1 MSLDVTP
8 LFEPLHIRTKV
19 LRNRIVMPPMVVL
32 RGLTGD
38 DGVQWY
44 ARRAQGGAG
53 LVIVESTPVTAF
65 ATASKERLTAESLA
79 PLVQAVHDAGALIAI
94 QLFPIGRELR
104 PASPADLTPEQLAT
118 IQENYRTAVQVC
130 AAAGFDGVEPH
141 GAHGYLLNQFF
152 SPVQNTRTDAYGGDL
167 QGRMRMALEIVR
179 TVRETLDAHSPEML
193 LLYRHTPVG
202 QGYGIEESLTLAEAL
217 VAAGVDVLDL
227 SPASIDVPGD
237 HAAPFTGLG
246 APVIAVNEL
255 DEVERA
261 LAVLNAGR
269 ADLVAIGRGL
279 IADPDWPHKVAQGRL
294 DEIVRCTRCDVAC
307 FGNLRR
313 GEPVGCTQ
321 WR

>member
-1 MSLDVTP
+1 MSLDVKP
-8 LFEPLHIRTKV
+8 LFEPLQIRTKI

-65 ATASKERLTAESLA
+65 HERLTAANLA
-79 PLVQAVHDAGALIAI
+79 PLVDAVHDAGALIAI
-94 QLFPIGRELR
+94 QLFPIGQDLR
-104 PASPADLTPEQLAT
+104 PAAPADLTLEQIAT
-118 IQENYRTAVQVC
+118 IHENYRTAVQVC

-152 SPVQNTRTDAYGGDL
+152 SPVQNTRTGAYGGDL
-167 QGRMRMALEIVR
+167 QGRMQMALEIVR
-179 TVRETLDAHSPEML
+179 AVRETMDAHAPEML

-202 QGYGIEESLTLAEAL
+202 RGYGLEESLALAEAL
-217 VAAGVDVLDL
+217 VTAGVDVLDL
-227 SPASIDVPGD
+227 SPSSIDAPGD

-255 DEVERA
+255 DEIDRA
-261 LAVLNAGR
+261 LDVLNAGR

-307 FGNLRR
+307 FGNLQR

>member
-8 LFEPLHIRTKV
+8 LFEPLQIRTKV

-65 ATASKERLTAESLA
+65 HERLTAANLA
-79 PLVQAVHDAGALIAI
+79 PLVDAVHDAGALIAI
-94 QLFPIGRELR
+94 QLFPIGQDLR
-104 PASPADLTPEQLAT
+104 PAAPADLTLEQIAT
-118 IQENYRTAVQVC
+118 IHENYRTAARIC

-152 SPVQNTRTDAYGGDL
+152 SPVQNTRTGAYGGDL

-179 TVRETLDAHSPEML
+179 AVRETLDAHAPEML
-193 LLYRHTPVG
+193 LLYRHTPAG
-202 QGYGIEESLTLAEAL
+202 RGYGLEESLALAEAL

-227 SPASIDVPGD
+227 SPSSIDAPGD
-237 HAAPFTGLG
+237 RAAPFTGLG
-246 APVIAVNEL
+246 VPVIAVNEL
-255 DEVERA
+255 DEVDRA
-261 LAVLNAGR
+261 LDVLNAGR

-279 IADPDWPHKVAQGRL
+279 IADPDWPQKVAQGRL